1 MEYHM
6 SVTRV
11 ATQRDLDETGCRRA
25 ICTEAVKRTLA
36 TMLDYKL
43 LKSPTFLLIAMNA
56 TFVCLGYFTTYI
68 FIEDRARQAGLP
80 REMTSWLI
88 PIIGVAN
95 ITGRIICGFL
105 ATCPRVS
112 CTWLSALCLALGG
125 LATILSVHFNQIGV
139 QICYAVIFGSFI
151 GKQKLHITSCS
162 QILLNENRFC
172 RCEMVLIT
180 IEYVVDYHRKKML
193 HLQ

>member
-11 ATQRDLDETGCRRA
+11 ATQRDLDEAGCKRA

-43 LKSPTFLLIAMNA
+43 LKSPTFLLITLNA

-80 REMTSWLI
+80 KEVASWLI
-88 PIIGVAN
+88 PIIGIAN
-95 ITGRIICGFL
+95 ITGRIICGFI

-112 CTWLSALCLALGG
+112 CTGLSALCLSVGG
-125 LATILSVHFNQIGV
+125 LATVLSAHFDDVVAQV
-139 QICYAVIFGSFI
+139 CYAVIFGSFI
-151 GKQKLHITSCS
+151 GKK
-162 QILLNENRFC
+162 C
-172 RCEMVLIT
+172 RYKQTFLYRM
-180 IEYVVDYHRKKML
+180 
-193 HLQ
+193 